1 VVERARDVAPI
12 GFRDYLTVGLPVTI
26 ATLAFG
32 STWLWLVG

>member
-12 GFRDYLTVGLPVTI
+12 AFRDYLAVGLPVTI

-32 STWLWLVG
+32 SAWLWLVG